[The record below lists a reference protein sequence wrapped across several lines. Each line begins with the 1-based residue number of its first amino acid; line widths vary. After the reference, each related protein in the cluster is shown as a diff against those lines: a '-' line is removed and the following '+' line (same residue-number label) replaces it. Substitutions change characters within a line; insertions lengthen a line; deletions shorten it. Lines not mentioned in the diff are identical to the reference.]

1 MSWDAPRFD
10 GPLDRRRLRILNALF
25 FAVAG
30 TNGKPV
36 ISGRDLGN
44 LQVTFFQQHVGIRPD
59 RIKQV
64 RRGSSAH
71 KPTAS
76 KDDNKLSFSILVSCY
91 GSGKER
97 LSWRDDDSGKIEARI
112 AEIAWELVLTAEVQY
127 REGALRHYQ
136 WRVERKAELEE
147 EERKRKVEAE
157 RRERERLKRL
167 EQARIDRLL
176 KDAAAFHQAAAIR
189 KYVEAI
195 RLAQKCK
202 GTSTAEEFEQWS
214 KWALAQADRIDPAI
228 GGAFL
233 KSMRDENDG
242 EFLKTPTNNLSA

>member
-1 MSWDAPRFD
+1 M
-10 GPLDRRRLRILNALF
+10 
-25 FAVAG
+25 
-30 TNGKPV
+30 NGKPS

-44 LQVTFFQQHVGIRPD
+44 LHVTFFQQHVGIRLD

-64 RRGSSAH
+64 RRGSSAA
-71 KPTAS
+71 KPNVS
-76 KDDNKLSFSILVSCY
+76 DDNKLSFSILESCY

-97 LSWRDDDSGKIEARI
+97 LSWQDDDSGKIEARI
-112 AEIAWELVLTAEVQY
+112 AEIARELVLTAEVQY
-127 REGALRHYQ
+127 RQSALRHYQ

-157 RRERERLKRL
+157 RAERERRRRL

-176 KDAAAFHQAAAIR
+176 KDAAAFQQAAAIR

-195 RLAQKCK
+195 QLAQGC
-202 GTSTAEEFEQWS
+202 SSVSIADDLERWS

-233 KSMRDENDG
+233 KAMRG
-242 EFLKTPTNNLSA
+242 EDSAEPMKTAAENLSV